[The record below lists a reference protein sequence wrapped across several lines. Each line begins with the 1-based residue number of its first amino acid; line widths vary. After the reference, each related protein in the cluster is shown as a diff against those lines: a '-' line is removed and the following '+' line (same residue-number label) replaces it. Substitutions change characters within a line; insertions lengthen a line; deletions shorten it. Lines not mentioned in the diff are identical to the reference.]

1 MLDLLLYFVG
11 DIIKYYLIFG
21 CFIVILFVIIELINE
36 QITLDFT
43 DNLCIILF
51 WPLIL
56 KRLIKSEE

>member
-1 MLDLLLYFVG
+1 MLDLFLYFIG

-36 QITLDFT
+36 EFTLDFT

-56 KRLIKSEE
+56 KHLIKSEE

>member
-1 MLDLLLYFVG
+1 MVDLILYFFW

-21 CFIVILFVIIELINE
+21 CFIVVLFVIIELINE
-36 QITLDFT
+36 EITLDFT

-56 KRLIKSEE
+56 NHLINREQ